1 MEGSKTLVCSSKFPL
16 AYERISSKFIL
27 NLGTRS
33 QKLSPALTLRVLI
46 ASRDVMS
53 RTLSVR
59 L

>member
-1 MEGSKTLVCSSKFPL
+1 MEGTKTLFCSSKFPW
-16 AYERISSKFIL
+16 AQERISSKFTD

-46 ASRDVMS
+46 ASRDVMG